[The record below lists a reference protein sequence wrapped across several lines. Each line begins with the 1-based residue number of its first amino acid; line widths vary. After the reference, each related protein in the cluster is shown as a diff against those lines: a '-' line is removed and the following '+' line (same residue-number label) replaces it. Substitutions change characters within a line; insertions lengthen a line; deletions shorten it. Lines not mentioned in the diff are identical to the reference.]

1 MSTNLFSRFQ
11 PGDQVRYTGQEFR
24 DELRDK
30 KVSYGFV
37 VIRVPNTN
45 SYVVDL
51 GGHSYLLHDSLLD
64 NFRHTESVKASTEV
78 FYNKRK
84 WEINEDD

>member
-1 MSTNLFSRFQ
+1 MSVNLFSRFQ
-11 PGDQVRYTGQEFR
+11 PGDQVRYTGQAFR

-37 VIRVPNTN
+37 VIRVPSSN
-45 SYVVDL
+45 SYVVDF
-51 GGHSYLLHDSLLD
+51 GGHSFVLHESLLD
-64 NFRHTESVKASTEV
+64 NYRHTEGNKASTEV
-78 FYNKRK
+78 YYNKRK